1 MLVKLFSDKS
11 LNYPSSVTTYDTE
24 YEHIEAT
31 MCIECGMSVDY
42 GFELKDVAEYVKTL
56 PKQKFIETP
65 NN

>member
-1 MLVKLFSDKS
+1 
-11 LNYPSSVTTYDTE
+11 
-24 YEHIEAT
+24 
-31 MCIECGMSVDY
+31 MSVDY